1 MRRAIFPLVIGLI
14 LIAATPATFGGWAV
28 ISVQDLPEYL
38 EVGAPAT
45 LAFGI
50 RQHGV
55 EPMGD
60 RSPGVI
66 LGTERTGWFAR
77 GNRIA
82 AKRGGRAGVYEATIT
97 PMDTGEVVIT
107 IDADYHS
114 SRSALLPIRVVAA
127 GQTAEP
133 LPVAERGRH
142 LFVAKGCV
150 TCHVKA
156 DDHAMVGRSLQG
168 SFAPNLTGRRFDAEW
183 LTAKLADPARNRVR
197 FNGYVV
203 MPNLGLDE
211 KEIAALVSYLNQRED
226 VATGSD
232 R

>member
-1 MRRAIFPLVIGLI
+1 MRRATFPLVIGLI

-38 EVGAPAT
+38 EVGKPAT
-45 LAFGI
+45 LAFAI

-55 EPMGD
+55 ELMPD
-60 RSPGVI
+60 RSPSVI
-66 LGTERTGWFAR
+66 LGTERAGWFSR
-77 GNRIA
+77 GNRTA
-82 AKRGGRAGVYEATIT
+82 AERGERAGLYEATIT
-97 PMDTGEVVIT
+97 PADTGELLIT
-107 IDADYHS
+107 IDADFHGA
-114 SRSALLPIRVVAA
+114 RTTLLPVRVVAA
-127 GQTAEP
+127 GAAAEP
-133 LPVAERGRH
+133 LPLPERGRH

-156 DDHAMVGRSLQG
+156 DDQAMVGRSLNG
-168 SFAPNLTGRRFDAEW
+168 GVAPNLTGRRFDAEW

-197 FNGYVV
+197 FNDYVV
-203 MPNLGLDE
+203 MPNLGLAE
-211 KEIAALVSYLNQRED
+211 KEIAALVRYLNERTE